1 MAVVKI
7 EGSFDGHMNIRK
19 AVLANE
25 HCSTSAGIRIRLAG
39 WGYNEYNVLPEEL
52 HEIQQY
58 IMDSEK
64 CYDEWGGDITS
75 R

>member
-7 EGSFDGHMNIRK
+7 EGSFDGHLNIRR

-25 HCSTSAGIRIRLAG
+25 QCGTSAGIKIRLAG
-39 WGYNEYNVLPEEL
+39 WGYNEFNVLPEQL

-58 IMDSEK
+58 IMENSE
-64 CYDEWGGDITS
+64 CYDEWGGGITS